1 MTAPIRCLCVAPVG
15 DRPDPGEPFS
25 VVNRPT
31 VAEAEDYLDRHHT
44 GLDCVVVADD
54 PPEIDA
60 PTAVERL
67 VSTHPELTVVGRAD
81 GVDRR
86 DRLVTA
92 GATDVV
98 RRDAPA
104 ATLRARLRNAVARRR
119 TVGDEE
125 GSREKIRRLHDTAAK
140 LERCESEDDV
150 YDLIV
155 ETAERI
161 LAFDQCYVGT
171 VEDGEI
177 RPRAANADPLLAEPV
192 IMTVEEG
199 LAGKTVREG
208 RTYVVGHHSEDP
220 DANPVDDSYLSA
232 LSIPLGSIGLF
243 QAVAAERDA
252 FDDTD
257 RELGELLMNHAA
269 SAIERVRYE
278 SALRG
283 QRDRFAALFE
293 NVPDAAVGF
302 VFEDDHPV
310 VRRVN
315 PAFAETFGYDAET
328 ATGET
333 IADLIVPDEAAEA
346 ADRMRRR
353 VVDSERVE
361 AEVVREDADGD
372 AVHCL
377 LRTAPIDDDHIDGY
391 AIYSDISAL
400 KERERQ
406 LSRQNARLQQFAG
419 VVSHDLRSPLNV
431 ATGYLDAA
439 VEDDSTEHVAEAR
452 ASLARMDDLIDDL
465 LTLARQG
472 QSIGDPEPVDVET
485 VVDAAWTTAGPDDV
499 ALERGSLPTV
509 EGDES
514 RLRELVEN
522 CFRNVGEHA
531 PEATTVRVERLDD
544 RQGFAVADDGPGIP
558 PERRETAF
566 ETGHTTDPDG
576 TGFGLA
582 IVEEIAEAHD
592 WTVAIEESRGGGA
605 KLVFETEPSPE

>member
-1 MTAPIRCLCVAPVG
+1 MTASIRCLCVTPVG
-15 DRPDPGEPFS
+15 DQLDPGEPVS
-25 VVNRPT
+25 VVHRAT
-31 VAEAEDYLDRHHT
+31 VADAEDYLDRHHT
-44 GLDCVVVADD
+44 GLDCVVVTDD
-54 PPEIDA
+54 PPDIDA
-60 PTAVERL
+60 LAAVERL
-67 VSTHPELTVVGRAD
+67 TPAYPELTVVGRAA

-86 DRLVTA
+86 DRLVAA

-104 ATLRARLRNAVARRR
+104 PTLQTRLRNAVARRR
-119 TVGDEE
+119 TVGDEA

-150 YDLIV
+150 YDRIV

-161 LAFDQCYVGT
+161 LAFDRCYVG
-171 VEDGEI
+171 VVDDGEI
-177 RPRAANADPLLAEPV
+177 RPQAATAEPLLAEPV

-220 DANPVDDSYLSA
+220 DADPVDDSYLSA

-243 QAVAAERDA
+243 QAVATERDA

-257 RELGELLMNHAA
+257 RELGELLLNHAA

-302 VFEDDHPV
+302 VFEDDEPV

-315 PAFAETFGYDAET
+315 PAFEETFGYDPET
-328 ATGET
+328 AIGEP
-333 IADLIVPDEAAEA
+333 IADLIVSESGSEGANGI
-346 ADRMRRR
+346 RQK
-353 VVDSERVE
+353 VVDGESIE
-361 AEVVREDADGD
+361 AEVVRQNADGG
-372 AVHCL
+372 AVPCL
-377 LRTAPIDDDHIDGY
+377 LRTAPVDDDHISGY

-400 KERERQ
+400 KERERE
-406 LSRQNARLQQFAG
+406 LGRQNERLQQFAG

-431 ATGYLDAA
+431 AAGYLDAA
-439 VEDDSTEHVAEAR
+439 IEDDSTEYVAEAR

-472 QSIGDPEPVDVET
+472 QSIGDPEPVELET
-485 VVDAAWTTAGPDDV
+485 VVDAAWTTAGPGDV
-499 ALERGSLPTV
+499 ALERASLPTV
-509 EGDES
+509 EGDAG
-514 RLRELVEN
+514 RLRELFEN

-544 RQGFAVADDGPGIP
+544 RAGFAVADDGPGIP
-558 PERRETAF
+558 PERREATF

-582 IVEEIAEAHD
+582 IVEEIVEAHGWEVD
-592 WTVAIEESRGGGA
+592 VTESEFGGA
-605 KLVFETEPSPE
+605 RFEISGVDMAV